1 MSREGMP
8 NVRPHSHIE
17 FVMLRELGIPVD
29 SWEFSEAQ
37 IKYKV
42 SVLHLRLSKW
52 EC

>member
-1 MSREGMP
+1 MSSEAMP
-8 NVRPHSHIE
+8 NVLSHSNIE

-29 SWEFSEAQ
+29 SWEFIETP